1 MSESRR
7 PAVHTV
13 SRGLVKNRSRK
24 ESSVSSLPSV
34 RSTASWLIPH
44 LPQTDL
50 ASGRPDLPIRH
61 NWAMRER
68 SWRTRP
74 ARRVADWCGATRPL
88 YHRIQTVSNDTVT
101 DTPLTEWETT
111 GGREGTG
118 PRSRVVRAPEG
129 SPPPHPDSRRLTAW
143 EHQAGTPRRTG
154 AAAG

>member
-1 MSESRR
+1 RHRRERNPELLGDEQSGQDDEGVLIQHLQGFGGHGRSSSSGEDSLSGQRRQIRGSRLALNEKSAERESPESAASSMSDSRR

-61 NWAMRER
+61 NWA
-68 SWRTRP
+68 
-74 ARRVADWCGATRPL
+74 
-88 YHRIQTVSNDTVT
+88 
-101 DTPLTEWETT
+101 
-111 GGREGTG
+111 
-118 PRSRVVRAPEG
+118 
-129 SPPPHPDSRRLTAW
+129 
-143 EHQAGTPRRTG
+143 
-154 AAAG
+154 